1 MINEKYTKGIY
12 KINQYNTITKPPS
25 FFMLYISTIQ
35 SADLSDNSLSFD
47 GLYRQEV
54 PSLAS
59 TFIF

>member
-1 MINEKYTKGIY
+1 
-12 KINQYNTITKPPS
+12 
-25 FFMLYISTIQ
+25 MLYISTIQ

-54 PSLAS
+54 PSLAF